1 MNIQLQR
8 VLRMGDICPL
18 LLKHLK
24 IFTLHKRCISLN
36 RVQKCQRRVVIT
48 GVGIV
53 SPVGTGTQL
62 AWHNLIQGKSGIVAL
77 EGKEYESIPC
87 RVAARVPRGHRDGE
101 FFEERYVL
109 KSELKTMSSATIFA
123 LAAAEEAINDAN
135 WFPKTEEEQGSTGVA
150 IGMGM
155 VPLDVITD
163 TAMLLQSKGYN
174 KISPFFVPRI
184 LVNMPA
190 GHISIKYKLKGPNHA
205 VSTACTTGAHAIGD
219 SFRFITHGDAD
230 VMLAGG
236 TEACIGR
243 LSLAGFARARALSTS
258 YNTTPQKACRPF
270 HPEREGFVMG
280 EGAAVL
286 VLEEYEHAVARGA
299 KMYAEVLGYGLS
311 GDACHITAPSSEGD
325 GAFRSMRAAIM
336 NSKLQIED
344 VTYINAHATS
354 TPLGDAAEN
363 RAIKRLF
370 GEHAYSLAVSATKG
384 ATGHLLG
391 ASGAIEAAFTVLS
404 CYHGTVP
411 PTLNLDR
418 TEPEFDLN
426 YVPLKA
432 QEWKPGKR
440 HVALTN
446 SFGFGGTNAT
456 LCFGRI

>member
-1 MNIQLQR
+1 MTIHLR
-8 VLRMGDICPL
+8 RLPRMGEACPF
-18 LLKHLK
+18 LLKHLRT
-24 IFTLHKRCISLN
+24 FSLCKRSISSHP
-36 RVQKCQRRVVIT
+36 VQKCRRRVVVT

-53 SPVGTGTQL
+53 SPIGTGTQL
-62 AWHNLIQGKSGIVAL
+62 AWDHLIQGKSGIVAL
-77 EGKEYESIPC
+77 EEEEYENIPC
-87 RVAARVPRGHRDGE
+87 RVAARVPRGLGDGE
-101 FFEERYVL
+101 FFEERYVS
-109 KSELKTMSSATIFA
+109 KSDMKTMSSATILA
-123 LAAAEEAINDAN
+123 LGAAEQAITDAN

-155 VPLDVITD
+155 VPLDIITE
-163 TAMLLQSKGYN
+163 TAMLFQTKGYN
-174 KISPFFVPRI
+174 KVSPFFVPRI
-184 LVNMPA
+184 LVNMAA
-190 GHISIKYKLKGPNHA
+190 GHISIKYKLRGPNHA

-219 SFRFITHGDAD
+219 SYRFITHGDAD

-236 TEACIGR
+236 TEACITP
-243 LSLAGFARARALSTS
+243 LSLAGFARARAVSTS
-258 YNTTPQKACRPF
+258 YNKTPQKACRPF

-280 EGAAVL
+280 EGAAML

-311 GDACHITAPSSEGD
+311 GDACHITAPSPEGD
-325 GAFRSMRAAIM
+325 GAFRCMRAAIVD
-336 NSKLQIED
+336 SKLQVED
-344 VTYINAHATS
+344 VTYINAHSTS

-370 GEHAYSLAVSATKG
+370 GQHAYSLAVSATKG

-391 ASGAIEAAFTVLS
+391 AAGAVEAAFTVLS
-404 CYHGTVP
+404 CHHGTLP

-440 HVALTN
+440 LVALSN

-456 LCFGRI
+456 LCFGNL

>member
-1 MNIQLQR
+1 MSIHLIR
-8 VLRMGDICPL
+8 VRGMGDVCPFL
-18 LLKHLK
+18 VKRLGTFL
-24 IFTLHKRCISLN
+24 LHKRGLGVN
-36 RVQKCQRRVVIT
+36 TVQKCHRRVVVT

-53 SPVGTGTQL
+53 SPIGTGTQL
-62 AWHNLIQGKSGIVAL
+62 AWDHLIQGKSGIVAL
-77 EGKEYESIPC
+77 EAEEYRNIPC
-87 RVAARVPRGHRDGE
+87 RVAARVPRGHGDGE
-101 FFEERYVL
+101 FIEERYVS
-109 KSELKTMSSATIFA
+109 KSDIKTMSSATILA
-123 LAAAEEAINDAN
+123 LAAAEEAIWDAN
-135 WFPKTEEEQGSTGVA
+135 WFPKTEEDHGSTGVA

-163 TAMLLQSKGYN
+163 TAMLFQTKGYN
-174 KISPFFVPRI
+174 KVSPFFVPKI
-184 LVNMPA
+184 LVNMAA
-190 GHISIKYKLKGPNHA
+190 GQISIKYKLKGPNHA
-205 VSTACTTGAHAIGD
+205 VSTACTTGAHSIGD

-236 TEACIGR
+236 TEACISP

-258 YNTTPQKACRPF
+258 YNATPQKACRPF
-270 HPEREGFVMG
+270 HPDREGFVMG

-286 VLEEYEHAVARGA
+286 VLEEHEHAMARGA

-325 GAFRSMRAAIM
+325 GAFRCMRAAIM
-336 NSKLQIED
+336 NSKLRIED

-370 GEHAYSLAVSATKG
+370 GEHAHSLAVSATKG

-391 ASGAIEAAFTVLS
+391 AAGAIEAAFTILS
-404 CYHGTVP
+404 CYHGTLP

-432 QEWKPGKR
+432 QEWKTGKR
-440 HVALTN
+440 RVALSN
-446 SFGFGGTNAT
+446 SFGFGGTNAA
-456 LCFGRI
+456 LCFGSL

>member
-1 MNIQLQR
+1 MNIQLRR
-8 VLRMGDICPL
+8 VPRMGDICPI
-18 LLKHLK
+18 LLKHLR
-24 IFTLHKRCISLN
+24 IFSLHRRGISIN
-36 RVQKCQRRVVIT
+36 TAQKSQRRVVVT
-48 GVGIV
+48 GIGIV

-62 AWHNLIQGKSGIVAL
+62 AWNHLIQGKSGIVAL
-77 EGKEYESIPC
+77 EGKEFENIPC
-87 RVAARVPRGHRDGE
+87 RVAARVPRGHGDGE
-101 FFEERYVL
+101 FIEERYVS
-109 KSELKTMSSATIFA
+109 KSDIKTMSSATIFA
-123 LAAAEEAINDAN
+123 LAAAEEAITDAN
-135 WFPKTEEEQGSTGVA
+135 WFPKTEEEQGSSGVA

-155 VPLDVITD
+155 VPLDVVTD
-163 TAMLLQSKGYN
+163 TAMLFQSKGYS
-174 KISPFFVPRI
+174 KVSPFFVPRI
-184 LVNMPA
+184 LINMAA
-190 GHISIKYKLKGPNHA
+190 GHISIKYQLKGPNHA

-219 SFRFITHGDAD
+219 SFRFITHGNAD

-236 TEACIGR
+236 TEACIGP
-243 LSLAGFARARALSTS
+243 LSLAGFARARSLSTS
-258 YNTTPQKACRPF
+258 YNATPQKASRPF
-270 HPEREGFVMG
+270 HPDREGFVMG

-311 GDACHITAPSSEGD
+311 GDASHITAPSSEGD

-336 NSKLQIED
+336 DSKLQIED

-384 ATGHLLG
+384 ITGHLLG
-391 ASGAIEAAFTVLS
+391 AAGAIEAAFTVLS

-440 HVALTN
+440 RVALTN

-456 LCFGRI
+456 LCFGNL

>member
-1 MNIQLQR
+1 MPFHVRR
-8 VLRMGDICPL
+8 VLRTGLLHSL
-18 LLKHLK
+18 LLKYFKSFHLE
-24 IFTLHKRCISLN
+24 KRCLN
-36 RVQKCQRRVVIT
+36 INAAQKSNRRVVVT
-48 GVGIV
+48 GIGIV
-53 SPVGTGTQL
+53 SPLGIGTQL
-62 AWHNLIQGKSGIVAL
+62 AWDRLILGKSGIGAL
-77 EGKEYESIPC
+77 EGDEYQNTPC
-87 RVAARVPRGHRDGE
+87 RVAARVPKGRGEGE
-101 FFEERYVL
+101 FSEELYVSRSDA
-109 KSELKTMSSATIFA
+109 KAMSSATVMA
-123 LAAAEEAINDAN
+123 LAAAEQAIVDAN
-135 WFPKTEEEQGSTGVA
+135 WIPKTEEEQESTGVS

-155 VPLDVITD
+155 VPLDDITE
-163 TAMLLQSKGYN
+163 TAITFQKKGYN
-174 KISPFFVPRI
+174 KVSPFFVPRI
-184 LVNMPA
+184 LINMAA
-190 GHISIKYKLKGPNHA
+190 GHISIRYKLKGPNHA

-230 VMLAGG
+230 VMVAGG
-236 TEACIGR
+236 AEACISP

-258 YNTTPQKACRPF
+258 YNANPQKACRPF

-286 VLEEYEHAVARGA
+286 VLEEYEHALARSA
-299 KMYAEVLGYGLS
+299 KIYAEVLGYGLS

-325 GAFRSMRAAIM
+325 GAFRCMRAAIR
-336 NSKLQIED
+336 NSRLQIED
-344 VTYINAHATS
+344 VHYINAHATS

-370 GEHAYSLAVSATKG
+370 KEHAYSLAVSATKG

-404 CYHGTVP
+404 CYYGILP

-432 QEWKPGKR
+432 QVWKPGKIR
-440 HVALTN
+440 VALSN

-456 LCFGRI
+456 LCFRNL

>member
-1 MNIQLQR
+1 MNIQMQS
-8 VLRMGDICPL
+8 VLRMGDVRPL
-18 LLKHLK
+18 LLKHLR
-24 IFTLHKRCISLN
+24 IFSLHKRGISVN
-36 RVQKCQRRVVIT
+36 TVKKCHRRVVVT

-53 SPVGTGTQL
+53 SPIGIGTQL
-62 AWHNLIQGKSGIVAL
+62 AWDHLIQGKSGIVAL
-77 EGKEYESIPC
+77 KGQEYEHIPC
-87 RVAARVPRGHRDGE
+87 KVAAHVPRGHGEGE
-101 FFEERYVL
+101 FLEERYVS
-109 KSELKTMSSATIFA
+109 KSDIKTMSSATVMA
-123 LAAAEEAINDAN
+123 LAAAEQAVTDAN
-135 WFPKTEEEQGSTGVA
+135 WFPKTEEEQESTGVA
-150 IGMGM
+150 LGMGM
-155 VPLDVITD
+155 VPLDIITD
-163 TAMLLQSKGYN
+163 TAILFQTKGYN
-174 KISPFFVPRI
+174 KVSPFFVPRI
-184 LVNMPA
+184 LVNMAA

-236 TEACIGR
+236 TEACISP

-258 YNTTPQKACRPF
+258 YNATPKKACRPF

-311 GDACHITAPSSEGD
+311 GDASHITAPSSEGD
-325 GAFRSMRAAIM
+325 GAFRCMRAAIM
-336 NSKLQIED
+336 DSKIQMED

-370 GEHAYSLAVSATKG
+370 GEHAQSLAVSATKG

-391 ASGAIEAAFTVLS
+391 AAGAIEAAFTVLS
-404 CYHGTVP
+404 CYHGTLP

-440 HVALTN
+440 RVALSN

-456 LCFGRI
+456 LCFGSL